1 MCVIVNCACSSK
13 MAQALCEM
21 KRQGYDLFFVHL
33 MLEGTVVLFV
43 CVCVCVCVCVLC
55 MIDCTHTHTHTNTGS
70 SLI

>member
-43 CVCVCVCVCVLC
+43 CVCVCVCVCAVH
-55 MIDCTHTHTHTNTGS
+55 D
-70 SLI
+70 